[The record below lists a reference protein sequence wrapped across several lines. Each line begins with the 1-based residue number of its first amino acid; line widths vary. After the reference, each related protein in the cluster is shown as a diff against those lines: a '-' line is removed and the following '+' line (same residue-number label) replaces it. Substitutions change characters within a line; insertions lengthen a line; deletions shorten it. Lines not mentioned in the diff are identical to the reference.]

1 MYYVYVFLKLSFKL
15 FFIFLFLGNCYEQVK
30 QETDLMQEAIT
41 KELKLDP
48 IDKEV
53 AIVYEDDPKDEK
65 LFEGKRIVEM
75 QKERP
80 QWFSKNLLVKDSEL
94 RHKKPKTIGVA
105 QLQPTVTNDK

>member
-1 MYYVYVFLKLSFKL
+1 MCFMNFLLNCFSF
-15 FFIFLFLGNCYEQVK
+15 FSFLGNCYEKVK
-30 QETDLMQEAIT
+30 QETDLMQEAIA

-53 AIVYEDDPKDEK
+53 VVVYEDDPKDGK
-65 LFEGKRIVEM
+65 LFESKRIVEM

-94 RHKKPKTIGVA
+94 RRKKPKTIGVA